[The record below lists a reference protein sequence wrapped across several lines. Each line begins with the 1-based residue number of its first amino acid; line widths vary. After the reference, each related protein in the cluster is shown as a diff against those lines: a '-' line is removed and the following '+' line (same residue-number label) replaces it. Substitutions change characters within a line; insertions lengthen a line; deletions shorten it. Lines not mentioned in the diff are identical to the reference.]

1 MVAGWKLNPEQGKE
15 DYSLKKCL
23 HQATSGAA
31 FPDVVF
37 RIRGIFCW
45 GQYILD
51 GYSQQ

>member
-15 DYSLKKCL
+15 DYSLKKGL
-23 HQATSGAA
+23 QQATSGAE
-31 FPDVVF
+31 FPDLVF
-37 RIRGIFCW
+37 MITGIFCC